1 MTGQVAAEITPEELK
16 KRWDMGDRPFLLD
29 VRNPEEYAIC
39 RLEGATLIPLGDL
52 PARMSELDPKREIV
66 VHCKMGGRSAQ
77 AQQFLRQCGFDNVK
91 NLSGG
96 ILAWAERIDPS
107 MPKY

>member
-1 MTGQVAAEITPEELK
+1 MTSDPSAQITPEELQA
-16 KRWDMGDRPFLLD
+16 RWEKGDRPFLLD
-29 VRNPEEYAIC
+29 VRNPDEHAVC

-52 PARMSELDPKREIV
+52 PARVGELDPHREIV

-77 AQQFLRQCGFDNVK
+77 AQQFLRQCGFVDVK
-91 NLSGG
+91 NLAGG

-107 MPKY
+107 LPRY